1 MVKGITVYKRRPSM
15 NRVVY
20 AGMDVNKESYTVYC
34 YDLIQI
40 RLTIIRLLL
49 QSWKQDGI
57 RQLYSI

>member
-1 MVKGITVYKRRPSM
+1 M

-57 RQLYSI
+57 RR